1 MTGKH
6 RRPRTTGRT
15 MATAAAALTAGAL
28 PLAVAGSA
36 FAAAAPDPL
45 SVAAPLTA
53 GNPLADSGISGKA
66 AELGGKVQELSA
78 GADQLE
84 RGADQLAE
92 QIGSGGAMK
101 DLLHGAV
108 PANPKAVPGEL
119 APAVLRNGTVGTLT
133 GAVGQR
139 TAQMAAS
146 VADQARPMAGQ
157 LQQSGVP
164 TVGAAAGSLSRTQM
178 PMFGTVGGLTTA
190 VPLAAALGTPVTDSL
205 GAAGGI

>member
-28 PLAVAGSA
+28 PLAAAGTA

-45 SVAAPLTA
+45 SIAAPLTA
-53 GNPLADSGISGKA
+53 GDPLADSGISAKT

-78 GADQLE
+78 SADQLE
-84 RGADQLAE
+84 RGADQLAA
-92 QIGSGGAMK
+92 QIGSGGPVK
-101 DLLHGAV
+101 DLLRTVV

-139 TAQMAAS
+139 TTQMAANV
-146 VADQARPMAGQ
+146 VAQARPMAGQ
-157 LQQSGVP
+157 LHQGGIP
-164 TVGAAAGSLSRTQM
+164 TVGDVTASVSRTQM
-178 PMFGTVGGLTTA
+178 PMFGTVAGLTTA
-190 VPLAAALGTPVTDSL
+190 VPVGSVLGTPVMDSL
-205 GAAGGI
+205 GAASTL